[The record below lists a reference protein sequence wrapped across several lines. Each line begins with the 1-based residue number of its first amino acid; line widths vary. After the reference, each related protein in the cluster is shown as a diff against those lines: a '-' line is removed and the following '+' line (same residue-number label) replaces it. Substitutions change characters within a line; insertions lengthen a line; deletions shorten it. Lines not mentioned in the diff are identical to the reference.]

1 MLGLLH
7 PTGGV
12 LVEAG
17 PSAVGMAVVPVPG
30 LVGHFVYCCLLF
42 LLLEMACTASL
53 YWFGLDYLLLLVVTV
68 LGGCYMFL

>member
-1 MLGLLH
+1 M
-7 PTGGV
+7 GGV

-17 PSAVGMAVVPVPG
+17 PFAVELVVVPGPDE
-30 LVGHFVYCCLLF
+30 VGHSEYYYLLS

-68 LGGCYMFL
+68 LGVCCRF